1 MCEDYVKSI
10 GVRYELQERDSFF
23 DYPHVFTFQEEE
35 LMAVIRD
42 DGRGHQIDRT
52 QCLKDYLILLLLS
65 AAY

>member
-1 MCEDYVKSI
+1 MNLKKEI
-10 GVRYELQERDSFF
+10 PFF

-52 QCLKDYLILLLLS
+52 QCLKDYSILLLLS